1 MLSLSVFHVFSAI
14 GSFQSWGLLVPA
26 MIQSWGQLVVV

>member
-14 GSFQSWGLLVPA
+14 GSFQSWGEVLPTLF
-26 MIQSWGQLVVV
+26 MSWGGTILG